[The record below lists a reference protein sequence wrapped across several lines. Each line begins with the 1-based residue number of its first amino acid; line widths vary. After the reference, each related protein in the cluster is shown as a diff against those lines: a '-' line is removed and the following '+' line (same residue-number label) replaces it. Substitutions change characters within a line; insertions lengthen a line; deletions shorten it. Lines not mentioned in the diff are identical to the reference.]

1 MTPSQAGLGRY
12 ELFSIG
18 LLLNVL
24 FLFSIAFADQPK
36 AAVSLNEI
44 NPPKAPKHTV
54 VIRGANVID
63 GKGGADASRTFRSHR
78 VVVIQGAKIAVVGEM
93 RELPANA
100 EIVDA
105 TGMTLLPGFI
115 DSHFHIERDYEM
127 PRLVLSHGVTSLRD
141 PGQWIWVYD
150 PIRNSPLLQPRC
162 FVAGPHLDRP
172 PPAHPADAF
181 LVSNVVDVATAV
193 NRFIDEGASVIK
205 CYYRLPADFI
215 AAACTAAHKHGV
227 PVTAHL
233 ELVDARE
240 AILAGLDGV
249 EHVTSFGTAL
259 AEPKEAEA
267 FRSAVNQDNEA
278 RRKERYRLWSRL
290 DFDRSSR
297 VTPVIDLIVRKHVT
311 LSPTL
316 AVFERRPRDRGAT
329 EMEWRGFENMSK
341 FIALCHR
348 AGAKIV
354 VGSHTEV
361 PHAAR
366 GWAYH
371 RELQLLQE
379 SGLSNSEI
387 ISAATLEN
395 ARYFRVEDR
404 LGSIEPGKFADLL
417 LVDGDPLK
425 DIDALRN
432 VRGVMLNGNWVIK
445 PQAK

>member
-1 MTPSQAGLGRY
+1 MRSASLSILGWVD
-12 ELFSIG
+12 G
-18 LLLNVL
+18 
-24 FLFSIAFADQPK
+24 FAR
-36 AAVSLNEI
+36 L
-44 NPPKAPKHTV
+44 
-54 VIRGANVID
+54 
-63 GKGGADASRTFRSHR
+63 
-78 VVVIQGAKIAVVGEM
+78 
-93 RELPANA
+93 A
-100 EIVDA
+100 EIPEARMCGRVRDDQR
-105 TGMTLLPGFI
+105 LPLFAHQPNQSLI
-115 DSHFHIERDYEM
+115 ESH
-127 PRLVLSHGVTSLRD
+127 
-141 PGQWIWVYD
+141 
-150 PIRNSPLLQPRC
+150 
-162 FVAGPHLDRP
+162 
-172 PPAHPADAF
+172 AHPADAF
-181 LVSNVVDVATAV
+181 LVSNVVNVATAV

-329 EMEWRGFENMSK
+329 EMEWRGFENMLK

-348 AGAKIV
+348 AGARIV
-354 VGSHTEV
+354 AGSHTDV
-361 PHAAR
+361 PHASR
-366 GWAYH
+366 GWAYQ
-371 RELQLLQE
+371 RELELLKE
-379 SGLSNSEI
+379 CGLSNAEVI
-387 ISAATLEN
+387 RAATE
-395 ARYFRVEDR
+395 
-404 LGSIEPGKFADLL
+404 S
-417 LVDGDPLK
+417 
-425 DIDALRN
+425 
-432 VRGVMLNGNWVIK
+432 LNGIDLWDVKRSYRFEQGFTFEVNLSGVSDEHRDAFVGK
-445 PQAK
+445 RETDTTK